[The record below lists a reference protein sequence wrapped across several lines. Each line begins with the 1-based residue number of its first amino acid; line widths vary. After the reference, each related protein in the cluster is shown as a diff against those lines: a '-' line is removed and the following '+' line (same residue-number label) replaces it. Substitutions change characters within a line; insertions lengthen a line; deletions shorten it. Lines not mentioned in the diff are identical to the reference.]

1 MLFHIS
7 TFLRNAY
14 KMVLDSCGW
23 WVFMTNIDRLYSDRA
38 GKMRKSEIRELL
50 KVAQDP
56 EVISFAGGLPSPNSF
71 PLQDL
76 QGVVKS
82 VLEHHGKIALQYGTT
97 QGLAE
102 LREAI
107 AERACKDGIN
117 ATAENV
123 LITSGSQQA
132 LDTVGK
138 IFFNPGDIALVG
150 LPTYLGGINAF
161 RSYESNLIGVPV
173 DKDGMVVDALE
184 EKITE
189 LQKDN
194 FTPKF
199 IYVVPTFQNP
209 AGVVMPEVRRKKLID
224 LANDY
229 DLVIVE
235 DDPYSKL
242 RFDIPHIKPIK
253 SFDDEGRVIYMST
266 FSKILSPGFRL
277 AWTIAS
283 EELTRKMIICKQALD
298 LCTNTFTQFIANEFM
313 RSGSLDLHI
322 LKICEMYK
330 PKRDI
335 MMCAMKKY
343 FPEGYICN
351 KPKGGM
357 FAWVTLPE
365 GIDTEIM
372 FLDALKEKVAYVHGK
387 AFCVDESGS
396 RSMRLN
402 FSYATGEK
410 IEEGMKRLGTVIDKK
425 LKVLC

>member
-1 MLFHIS
+1 
-7 TFLRNAY
+7 
-14 KMVLDSCGW
+14 
-23 WVFMTNIDRLYSDRA
+23 
-38 GKMRKSEIRELL
+38 MRKSEIRELL

-97 QGLAE
+97 QGLDE
-102 LREAI
+102 LREAL
-107 AERACKDGIN
+107 AERACKDGIDI
-117 ATAENV
+117 TAENV
-123 LITSGSQQA
+123 MISSGSQQA

-138 IFFNPGDIALVG
+138 IFLNPGDVALVG
-150 LPTYLGGINAF
+150 LPTYLGGINAY
-161 RSYESNLIGVPV
+161 RSYEANLVGVPL
-173 DKDGMVVDALE
+173 DENGMIMDALE
-184 EKITE
+184 EKILE
-189 LQKDN
+189 LQKDDI
-194 FTPKF
+194 TPKF

-209 AGVVMPEVRRKKLID
+209 AGVVMPEARRKKLID
-224 LANDY
+224 IANDY
-229 DLVIVE
+229 DLVIIE
-235 DDPYSKL
+235 DDPYGKL
-242 RFDIPHIKPIK
+242 RFDIPYVKPIK

-277 AWTIAS
+277 AWVIAS
-283 EELTRKMIICKQALD
+283 GELLRKMIICKQALD
-298 LCTNTFTQFIANEFM
+298 LCTNTFTQFIVNEFM

-322 LKICEMYK
+322 MKICEMYK

-335 MMCAMKKY
+335 MMKAMENY
-343 FPEGYICN
+343 FPDGYVCN

-357 FAWVTLPE
+357 FAWVTFPE

-387 AFCVDESGS
+387 AFSVDGSGG

-402 FSYATGEK
+402 FSYANSER
-410 IEEGMKRLGTVIDKK
+410 IEEGMKRLGAVIDKK
-425 LKVLC
+425 LKVIC

>member
-1 MLFHIS
+1 
-7 TFLRNAY
+7 
-14 KMVLDSCGW
+14 MVLDSCELRIL
-23 WVFMTNIDRLYSDRA
+23 MTNIDRLYSDRA

-56 EVISFAGGLPSPNSF
+56 EIISFAGGLPSPNSF
-71 PLQDL
+71 PVQDL

-82 VLEHHGKIALQYGTT
+82 VLEHHGEVALQYGTT
-97 QGLAE
+97 QGLTE

-107 AERACKDGIN
+107 AERACKDGMDT
-117 ATAENV
+117 TAENV
-123 LITSGSQQA
+123 MITSGSQQA
-132 LDTVGK
+132 LDTIGK
-138 IFFNPGDIALVG
+138 IFLNPGDVALVG
-150 LPTYLGGINAF
+150 LPTYLGGINAY
-161 RSYESNLIGVPV
+161 RSYEGNLVGVPL
-173 DKDGMVVDALE
+173 DKDGMIIDALE
-184 EKITE
+184 EKIIE
-189 LQKDN
+189 LQKEDI
-194 FTPKF
+194 TPKF

-209 AGVVMPEVRRKKLID
+209 AGVIMPEARRKKLVD
-224 LANDY
+224 LANEY

-235 DDPYSKL
+235 DDPYGKL
-242 RFDIPHIKPIK
+242 RFDVDHIKPIK

-283 EELTRKMIICKQALD
+283 DELSRKMIICKQALD
-298 LCTNTFTQFIANEFM
+298 LCTNTFTQFIVNDFM

-322 LKICEMYK
+322 MKVCEMYK

-335 MMCAMKKY
+335 MMKAMENY
-343 FPEGYICN
+343 FPDGYVCN

-357 FAWVTLPE
+357 FAWATLPE

-387 AFCVDESGS
+387 AFSVDGSGG

-402 FSYATGEK
+402 FSYANSEK
-410 IEEGMKRLGTVIDKK
+410 IEEGMKRLGAVIDKK
-425 LKVLC
+425 LKVIC